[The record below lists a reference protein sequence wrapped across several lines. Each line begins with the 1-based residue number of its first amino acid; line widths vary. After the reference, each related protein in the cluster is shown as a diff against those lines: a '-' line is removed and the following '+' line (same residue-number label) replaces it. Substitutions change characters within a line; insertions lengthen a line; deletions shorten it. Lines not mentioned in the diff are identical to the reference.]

1 MAITLRNNKGTA
13 LSYEEMD
20 INMSS
25 FFYSASVSSDAKQ
38 LSLHYTGST
47 LQSPGMV
54 NIALNT
60 YTGSSQV
67 AGDIG
72 QIQYNVD
79 DVNFAGTPGMV
90 YDATRAG
97 LAIGTS
103 SLETGEKLR
112 VHGGNI
118 IVDGGKVTIA
128 AGASSASLAYG
139 GTTKDLVVRNEYS
152 HDNADVI
159 FYNGNT
165 ETLRLKGDGSIT
177 HKGSDD
183 SFGDFVISGS
193 FVFGKTHEDNYR
205 SKLFTWDS
213 ANTRIENNLAPN
225 LLRGNNRG
233 IMIEGPHTGH
243 VTVGLQSTGTEAF
256 NIISGPPTA
265 SYDAT
270 YNRLVANFGSDGNVG
285 IGTSVNPT
293 GYKFAVSGSIYG
305 YSNLNISGSA
315 IITGSLATFGNLS
328 AQGTGFIGGTLSI
341 DEIPTAT
348 STTNYNFLVT
358 QGFGQVVK
366 QVAAA
371 PIPVGGIIMWS
382 GNISNIPSGWNL
394 CDGTNTTPNLVNKF
408 IVGASSDLS
417 GVAKTNI
424 EGSYTVTGGSTSHNH
439 SGNAGSHT
447 LTTAQTPSHDHGY
460 KDSYY
465 ILHANT
471 GVGAGGAVS
480 GVDYVG
486 PTGYRGS
493 GDSDSDNKYVYYRNQ
508 TTNTAGSNGSHNH
521 TISTDTTIPPY
532 YALAYIMFTG

>member
-60 YTGSSQV
+60 YTGSSEV
-67 AGDIG
+67 AGGIG
-72 QIQYNVD
+72 EIQYNLD
-79 DVNFAGTPGMV
+79 GINFAGAPGMV

-112 VHGGNI
+112 VYGGNVT
-118 IVDGGKVTIA
+118 VDGGKITLA

-183 SFGDFVISGS
+183 SFGDFVVSGS

-243 VTVGLQSTGTEAF
+243 VTVGLQSAEVEAF

-293 GYKFAVSGSIYG
+293 GYKFAVVGSIHG
-305 YSNLNISGSA
+305 SSNLNVIGSA
-315 IITGSLATFGNLS
+315 TITGSISTNGSLTVQGNTTLAGSLD
-328 AQGTGFIGGTLSI
+328 I
-341 DEIPTAT
+341 DTIPQAT
-348 STTNYNFLVT
+348 SATNYNFLV
-358 QGFGQVVK
+358 QQANQVVK

-382 GNISNIPSGWNL
+382 GNISDIPSGWNL

-408 IVGASSDLS
+408 IVGASADLS

-424 EGSYTVTGGSTSHNH
+424 EGSYTVTGGATSHNH
-439 SGNAGSHT
+439 SGNVGSHT
-447 LTTAQTPSHDHGY
+447 LTEAQIPSHDHGY

>member
-20 INMSS
+20 INLSS

-38 LSLHYTGST
+38 LSLHYTGSS

-90 YDATRAG
+90 YDAARAG

-103 SLETGEKLR
+103 SLETAERLR
-112 VHGGNI
+112 VYGGNI
-118 IVDGGKVTIA
+118 VVDGGRVIIA
-128 AGASSASLAYG
+128 SGDSSAYLAYSN
-139 GTTKDLVVRNEYS
+139 TTKDLVVRNEYS

-165 ETLRLKGDGSIT
+165 ETLRLKGDGSIA
-177 HKGSDD
+177 HKGSND
-183 SFGDFVISGS
+183 SFGDFVVSGS

-243 VTVGLQSTGTEAF
+243 VTVGLQSAEVEAF

-293 GYKFAVSGSIYG
+293 GYTFAVVGSIHG
-305 YSNLNISGSA
+305 SSNLNVIGSA
-315 IITGSLATFGNLS
+315 TITGSIATNGSLTVQGNTTLAGSLD
-328 AQGTGFIGGTLSI
+328 I
-341 DEIPTAT
+341 DTIPQAT
-348 STTNYNFLVT
+348 SATNYNFLV
-358 QGFGQVVK
+358 QQANQVVK

-382 GNISNIPSGWNL
+382 GNISDIPSGWNL

-439 SGNAGSHT
+439 SGNVGSHT

-460 KDSYY
+460 KDSYFIEY
-465 ILHANT
+465 NNP
-471 GVGAGGAVS
+471 GVGQNGAIG

-486 PTGYRGS
+486 PTKYKGS
-493 GDSDSDNKYVYYRNQ
+493 GDSDTDNKYVYYRNQ